1 MRGEGKKYASLK
13 SGIGFKFPEKNLH
26 AEIGMLR
33 GLGKHNV
40 WGNGLGIIED

>member
-1 MRGEGKKYASLK
+1 MKKYASLK
-13 SGIGFKFPEKNLH
+13 SEVGFKFPETNLH

-33 GLGKHNV
+33 GRGKHNV

>member
-1 MRGEGKKYASLK
+1 MKKYASIG
-13 SGIGFKFPEKNLH
+13 SGVGFKFLERNLH

-33 GLGKHNV
+33 SRGKHNV

>member
-40 WGNGLGIIED
+40 WGNELGIIED

>member
-13 SGIGFKFPEKNLH
+13 SEVGFKFPETNLH

-33 GLGKHNV
+33 VLG
-40 WGNGLGIIED
+40 EQ

>member
-13 SGIGFKFPEKNLH
+13 SGVGFKFPEKNLH

-33 GLGKHNV
+33 GRGKHNV

>member
-1 MRGEGKKYASLK
+1 MKKYASIG
-13 SGIGFKFPEKNLH
+13 SGVGFKFLERNLH

-40 WGNGLGIIED
+40 WGNELGIIED

>member
-13 SGIGFKFPEKNLH
+13 SGVGFKFPEKNLH

-33 GLGKHNV
+33 SRGKHNV